1 MNRKEATQKIIDA
14 KVAKGLTWN
23 KIAMESENSESWVVT
38 ALLGQATMTRPEA
51 EKIGTLLGLDQDVI
65 QALTLIPHRGE
76 VMQMPPTD
84 PILYRL
90 YEMLLVY
97 GPTIKELIQEKLGEG
112 IMSAIDFELNVDK
125 KEDPRGDRIILTL
138 NWQVSTLS
146 KMVRVL
152 DGCQLIQQQKA
163 SYRSRV
169 INALQVVALLRNIAK
184 SWRCFL
190 ATSQP
195 F

>member
-138 NWQVSTLS
+138 NGKFLP
-146 KMVRVL
+146 
-152 DGCQLIQQQKA
+152 
-163 SYRSRV
+163 YR
-169 INALQVVALLRNIAK
+169 K
-184 SWRCFL
+184 W
-190 ATSQP
+190 
-195 F
+195 